1 MDIQEED
8 FNSPQKNKSLS
19 LRKPKQPK
27 QTLSK
32 NDKISSND
40 ILNGEIILEN
50 EQIEFIHK
58 KRYRLINNTE
68 LINNNIESNK
78 KYKDY
83 EEEQLCNKIIDIYNQ
98 LQVQTSKEIKEGEY
112 DSEYHDKREAIVL
125 ELLKNVNL
133 FNDIRK
139 LSTKTNNENIYCY
152 ILDIFNDFC
161 YYNNQFMI
169 DSHEYLIDIIDN
181 AFGFDNKNKAISLA
195 IKFCYSVIDFGF
207 FEEKREKFIQ
217 YFMGLALDDKKNNI
231 INCVQGAK
239 VYLYYIIYLIFK
251 DSWENINLDQDI
263 FQKFIV
269 RVLSELN
276 INSYEL
282 IEVLI
287 LLINT
292 MCDNILYPKIFKKQP
307 INYEI
312 AKEIIKYMFQLISVI
327 LNNILPNEREKIVKV
342 ENINY
347 IIRQTFNVILKI
359 ISGVNLIKENDIN
372 LQQMLVPQ
380 KEKQMLFDFIML
392 FSGLNLDEKN
402 FLWLADIMAKF
413 AEISYYSDIYLKEET
428 MTIIFGKFMLKEK
441 YISDVFQFLRSLLE
455 VEPLFTFYSKC
466 DKFYEALNSLNLD
479 KSQLYTCVHFLFMI
493 QNLLESGEKYGNID
507 DIYNRLCTIHTKEK
521 MEQIFYK
528 YGNDDIIH
536 KKYNAIMPKLEELEK
551 KIDID

>member
-8 FNSPQKNKSLS
+8 FNSPQQNKPLS
-19 LRKPKQPK
+19 LRKPKQTK
-27 QTLSK
+27 QTSSK
-32 NDKISSND
+32 NAKISSND

-58 KRYRLINNTE
+58 KRYRFINNTE

-139 LSTKTNNENIYCY
+139 LSTKTNNENIYCT

-169 DSHEYLIDIIDN
+169 DSHEYLIDITDN

-269 RVLSELN
+269 RVLSEIN

-466 DKFYEALNSLNLD
+466 DKFYEALNSLNID

>member
-8 FNSPQKNKSLS
+8 FNSSNQNKPLS
-19 LRKPKQPK
+19 LRKPKQTK
-27 QTLSK
+27 QTSSK
-32 NDKISSND
+32 NAKISSND

-231 INCVQGAK
+231 INSVQGAK

-269 RVLSELN
+269 RVLSEIN

-342 ENINY
+342 ENIND

-466 DKFYEALNSLNLD
+466 DKFYEALNSLNID

-536 KKYNAIMPKLEELEK
+536 KKYNAIMPKLEELGK